1 MDDMDVMD
9 EMDVMDL
16 MAAQDL
22 SAELALTKLSSGNV
36 HTVHFVHIVQAPA
49 AFPLTAPCSRTS
61 GKAPGPR
68 R

>member
-22 SAELALTKLSSGNV
+22 SAELAITKLSPGSV
-36 HTVHFVHIVQAPA
+36 HTVHHVHLVHGPA
-49 AFPLTAPCSRTS
+49 ASPLTAPCSRTS